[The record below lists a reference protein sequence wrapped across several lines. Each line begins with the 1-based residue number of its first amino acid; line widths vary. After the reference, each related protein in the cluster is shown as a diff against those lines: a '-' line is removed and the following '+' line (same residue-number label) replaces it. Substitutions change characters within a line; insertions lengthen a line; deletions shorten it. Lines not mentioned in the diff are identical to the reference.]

1 MTQKVAVLTGI
12 TGGLGTSMAD
22 ALLAQGR
29 VLVGTYFP
37 SDDDKARAEALQSSL
52 KEQGHNIHIYPLDVT
67 DFESCQAFAEKVEQ
81 EVGPVSVLVNN
92 AGIAQDAPIRRMEQ
106 AQWQAVIDTN
116 LNSIFNMTKAF
127 FDRMYEREFGR
138 IVNISSLNGEKGQF
152 GQCNYAA
159 AKAGIYG
166 FTRSIALEG
175 ARKGVTVN
183 AVSPGFINSPML
195 AKVPEKVMPSILSTI
210 PMGRLGEP
218 EDIARAVAFLAAD
231 DAAYITGTNISV
243 NGGAYMN

>member
-12 TGGLGTSMAD
+12 TGGLGNTMAE

-29 VLVGTYFP
+29 IVVGTYFP
-37 SDDDKARAEALQSSL
+37 NDEDKARAESL
-52 KEQGHNIHIYPLDVT
+52 KEKLTAQGHTVHVYPLNVT
-67 DFESCQAFAEKVEQ
+67 DFDSCQAFAEQVEK
-81 EVGPVSVLVNN
+81 EVGPVAVLVNN
-92 AGIAQDAPIRRMEQ
+92 AGIAQDAPIRRMEKT
-106 AQWQAVIDTN
+106 QWQAVIDTN
-116 LNSIFNMTKAF
+116 LSSIFNMTKAF

-138 IVNISSLNGEKGQF
+138 IVNVSSLNGEKGQF

-195 AKVPEKVMPSILSTI
+195 AKVPEKVMPSILDTI

-231 DAAYITGTNISV
+231 DASYITGTNISV
-243 NGGAYMN
+243 NGGAYMS